1 MVITYCLS
9 KQIACL
15 MSLNS
20 LESNIFLYRYQ
31 KTILTIFINI
41 QIKSL
46 TPKQMN
52 SLFISV
58 FSPSA
63 GDSVAMS
70 MVKIR
75 KLNKNHLFKALLK
88 NNCLVT
94 MAMCNNLVTRC
105 MNVWIPFIIPGMQVP
120 ERMLA
125 LWKPFLR
132 LFQRMNLL
140 PPLLQSLVSKIS
152 EHGSQLDRL
161 LMCWTISIA
170 NALCNTGNDYFSK
183 QQDTL
188 MFSTYTY
195 IFIL

>member
-1 MVITYCLS
+1 MEETYFF
-9 KQIACL
+9 QDGR
-15 MSLNS
+15 NR
-20 LESNIFLYRYQ
+20 IFPWKKPPLGRNCQ
-31 KTILTIFINI
+31 PC
-41 QIKSL
+41 
-46 TPKQMN
+46 PKQMN

-58 FSPSA
+58 FSPSG
-63 GDSVAMS
+63 GDSVATS
-70 MVKIR
+70 MVQIR

-94 MAMCNNLVTRC
+94 MAMCYNLVTRC
-105 MNVWIPFIIPGMQVP
+105 MNVWIPCIIPGMQVP
-120 ERMLA
+120 ERILA

-170 NALCNTGNDYFSK
+170 NSLCNTGNNYFSK
-183 QQDTL
+183 QQEKYKCFQHIL
-188 MFSTYTY
+188 PFLYCRVFSFRDN
-195 IFIL
+195 IQICLF